1 MQVGLVQL
9 NAARASRGL
18 RPLAHGIGVHFG
30 AVVAGNIGT
39 RERAQYTV
47 IGDVV
52 NVAARLESSTK
63 DQGVPVLFSS
73 AVVER
78 ARREGGSVD
87 VTAHGSIHVKGRAQ
101 PIDVF
106 TLPPEPSPIA
116 TDTRSATA

>member
-1 MQVGLVQL
+1 M
-9 NAARASRGL
+9 
-18 RPLAHGIGVHFG
+18 
-30 AVVAGNIGT
+30 VAGNIGT
-39 RERAQYTV
+39 LERAQYTV

-78 ARREGGSVD
+78 ARHEGGRVD

-106 TLPPEPSPIA
+106 TLPA
-116 TDTRSATA
+116 TDARSATA